1 MATFSSF
8 KITLLCAFLLLSR
21 PLAFVPTVNSYGVG
35 SLIRSATLT
44 PTKDSLKLDAPRDD
58 DDDDKTEHADAV
70 ICGGGPAGLMSAIML
85 AKQLPSTTSIRV
97 YDRFSEPPLPDDETV
112 WSDLA
117 RFYLIGIGDRGQSAL
132 KHFGVLEEVQKRSV
146 TVLGR
151 RTWEPNGPKEGVE
164 IVYTRKQREVPA
176 QVLPRDKLV
185 GILHQHIIQNFS
197 DRVSLFYEHEL
208 RPIAFDNAGGSQ
220 VLFEVCK
227 CDQQLS
233 GPDDSL
239 FDLDTVVVR
248 VSTDLL
254 IAADGTVRTIAN
266 QIESQDRKR
275 FAAMNPILRL
285 FAGQPFH
292 VKRYVDDNQRVY
304 KTVPFTIPK
313 SSTWRIDVNYSA
325 RSKESKIAFEA
336 LPANSDGDYCGVLLL
351 QKDDE
356 LAQANTDPLELR
368 RRLDESIPQFS
379 ALLSD
384 DVVASIAKK
393 PVSYFPGFRYASPR
407 LHEGN
412 RCLLLGDCA
421 HTVKPYFGLGANSAL
436 QDVKV
441 LGEILEK
448 NKNDLTSSV
457 LEFSQR
463 QSGEAKTLVRIS
475 RDLDRPGKL
484 GFITFIFPLIL
495 DSIFNGIMPQL
506 FQPNIFAL
514 LQKESLSFQQVA
526 ARKRLDRIG
535 QAGIISIGLGSL
547 GLLAKTAVSRF
558 STMTGLEGVK
568 LGGCVLVFCSSAVL
582 GRRLALAL
590 LSVLAKNVVN
600 SRTYLT
606 PLRHLSKQK
615 TASND

>member
-1 MATFSSF
+1 MFSF

-21 PLAFVPTVNSYGVG
+21 PLAFVPAVNNYGVG
-35 SLIRSATLT
+35 SLIRTAALT
-44 PTKDSLKLDAPRDD
+44 PTTDSLNLEAPR
-58 DDDDKTEHADAV
+58 DDKTEHADAV

-85 AKQLPSTTSIRV
+85 AKQLPSSASIRV
-97 YDRFSEPPLPDDETV
+97 YDRFSEPPLPDDETM
-112 WSDLA
+112 WSDVA
-117 RFYLIGIGDRGQSAL
+117 RFYLIGLGGRGQSAL
-132 KHFGVLEEVQKRSV
+132 KHFGVWEEVDKRSV

-151 RTWEPNGPKEGVE
+151 RNWEPDGPEEGVE
-164 IVYTRKQREVPA
+164 IVYTRKDKKVPA

-185 GILHQHIIQNFS
+185 GILHQYIVQNFS

-208 RPIAFDNAGGSQ
+208 RPIAFDGADGSQ
-220 VLFEVCK
+220 VLVEVSK
-227 CDQQLS
+227 CDQPLS
-233 GPDDSL
+233 GPDDVL
-239 FDLDTVVVR
+239 FDLDNVVR

-266 QIESQDRKR
+266 QIESEDRKR

-304 KTVPFTIPK
+304 KTVPFTIPR
-313 SSTWRIDVNYSA
+313 SSDWRLDLNYSA
-325 RSKESKIAFEA
+325 RSKESKITFDA
-336 LPANSDGDYCGVLLL
+336 LPANSDGDYCGALLL
-351 QKDDE
+351 RKDDE
-356 LAQANTDPLELR
+356 LAKANTDPLELR

-384 DVVASIAKK
+384 EVVAKIAKK
-393 PVSYFPGFRYASPR
+393 PVSYLPGFRYASPR

-436 QDVKV
+436 QDVKI

-448 NKNDLTSSV
+448 NENDLTSSV

-463 QSGEAKTLVRIS
+463 QSGEAKTMVRIS

-484 GFITFIFPLIL
+484 GFITFVFPLIL
-495 DSIFNGIMPQL
+495 DSIFNGIAPQL
-506 FQPNIFAL
+506 FEPNVIAM

-547 GLLAKTAVSRF
+547 GFLAKTAVSRF
-558 STMTGLEGVK
+558 STRTGLEGVK
-568 LGGCVLVFCSSAVL
+568 LWGCVLGFCATAAL
-582 GRRLALAL
+582 GRRLALPL
-590 LSVLAKNVVN
+590 LSVLAKNIVN